1 MLDFVH
7 PDVIGGVAAVLTTI
21 AFLPQVIKSWRSG
34 STRDV
39 SLGMFLILNTGIVLW
54 LIYGLALGS
63 LPLILANGVTLF
75 LTGTILVL
83 KIRGDRP
90 GL

>member
-1 MLDFVH
+1 MLDFIP

-21 AFLPQVIKSWRSG
+21 AFLPQVIKSWRTR

-39 SLGMFLILNTGIVLW
+39 SMGMFVILNTGIVLW
-54 LIYGLALGS
+54 LAYGLLLDS
-63 LPLILANGVTLF
+63 MPLILANAVTLF

>member
-1 MLDFVH
+1 MLDSIH
-7 PDVIGGVAAVLTTI
+7 PDLTGGVAAVLTTI
-21 AFLPQVIKSWRSG
+21 AFLPQVIKSWRSR

-54 LIYGLALGS
+54 LIYGLILES
-63 LPLILANGVTLF
+63 RPLIYANTVTLI

-83 KIRGDRP
+83 KLRGDRP
-90 GL
+90 R

>member
-1 MLDFVH
+1 MLDFIH
-7 PDVIGGVAAVLTTI
+7 PDVIGGGAAVLTTI

-54 LIYGLALGS
+54 LIYGLLLGS
-63 LPLILANGVTLF
+63 LPLILANTVTIF
-75 LTGTILVL
+75 LTGTIMVL
-83 KIRGDRP
+83 KLRAGRS
-90 GL
+90 

>member
-1 MLDFVH
+1 MLDFIH
-7 PDVIGGVAAVLTTI
+7 PDVVGGVAAVLTTI

-54 LIYGLALGS
+54 LIYGLLLGS
-63 LPLILANGVTLF
+63 LPLILANTVTIF
-75 LTGTILVL
+75 LTGTIMVL
-83 KIRGDRP
+83 KLRTGRS
-90 GL
+90 

>member
-21 AFLPQVIKSWRSG
+21 AFLPQVLKSWRSG

-39 SLGMFLILNTGIVLW
+39 SLGMFLILNTGIILW
-54 LIYGLALGS
+54 LIYGLVLGS
-63 LPLILANGVTLF
+63 LPLIFANAVTLF
-75 LTGTILVL
+75 LTGTILFL
-83 KIRGDRP
+83 KLRGDRP
-90 GL
+90 R

>member
-1 MLDFVH
+1 MLDFIH
-7 PDVIGGVAAVLTTI
+7 PDVIGGGAAVLTTI

-54 LIYGLALGS
+54 LIYGLLLGS
-63 LPLILANGVTLF
+63 LPLILANTMTIF
-75 LTGTILVL
+75 LTGTIMVL
-83 KIRGDRP
+83 KLRAGRS
-90 GL
+90 

>member
-1 MLDFVH
+1 MLDIIH
-7 PDVIGGVAAVLTTI
+7 PDAIGGVAAVLTTI

-63 LPLILANGVTLF
+63 LPLILANAVTLF
-75 LTGTILVL
+75 LTGTIMFL
-83 KIRGDRP
+83 KIRGDHPR
-90 GL
+90 

>member
-1 MLDFVH
+1 MLDFIH

-21 AFLPQVIKSWRSG
+21 AFLPQVLKSWRSG

-39 SLGMFLILNTGIVLW
+39 SLVMFVILNTGIVLW
-54 LIYGLALGS
+54 LLYGLILES
-63 LPLILANGVTLF
+63 RPLIFVNTVTLV

-83 KIRGDRP
+83 KLRGRGDD
-90 GL
+90 

>member
-1 MLDFVH
+1 MLDSIH
-7 PDVIGGVAAVLTTI
+7 PDPIGGVAAVLTTI
-21 AFLPQVIKSWRSG
+21 AFLPQVIKSWRSR

-54 LIYGLALGS
+54 LIYGLILES
-63 LPLILANGVTLF
+63 RPLIYANTVTLI

-83 KIRGDRP
+83 KLRGDRP
-90 GL
+90 R

>member
-1 MLDFVH
+1 MLGFIH

-39 SLGMFLILNTGIVLW
+39 SLGMFFILNTGIVLW
-54 LIYGLALGS
+54 LIYGLLLGS
-63 LPLILANGVTLF
+63 LPLIFANTVTIF
-75 LTGTILVL
+75 LTGTIMVL
-83 KIRGDRP
+83 KLRAGRS
-90 GL
+90 

>member
-1 MLDFVH
+1 MLDSIH
-7 PDVIGGVAAVLTTI
+7 PDLIVGVAAVLTTI
-21 AFLPQVIKSWRSG
+21 AFLPQVIKSWRSR

-54 LIYGLALGS
+54 LIYGLILES
-63 LPLILANGVTLF
+63 RPLIYANTVTLI

-83 KIRGDRP
+83 KLRGDRP
-90 GL
+90 R

>member
-1 MLDFVH
+1 MLEIIH
-7 PDVIGGVAAVLTTI
+7 PDVIGGMAAVLTTI
-21 AFLPQVIKSWRSG
+21 AFLPQVIKSWRTR

-39 SLGMFLILNTGIVLW
+39 SMGMFVILNTGIVLW
-54 LIYGLALGS
+54 LVYGLVLNS
-63 LPLILANGVTLF
+63 MPLIFANAVTLF
-75 LTGTILVL
+75 LTGTILAL